1 MGWWPL
7 KLAKGIP
14 KNQNWAA
21 PAVVML
27 DVEAAEDE
35 EDLHRAWRRWLQLF
49 NTVQFMPGTLLVTS
63 DGLAAHDYDTLPQ
76 TTAGAPPG
84 RGPDQAA
91 LNAAWQSVIEQA
103 LESLTQGLKQL
114 ARSGA
119 TIPEVG
125 VELVDPKGRVSA
137 DSELAWEKEKVVVLR
152 PDQADLVE
160 QWSSENWKVVILDTV
175 MNLAAGIPWATATAA
190 SLGLN
195 LNLTEEGTA

>member
-1 MGWWPL
+1 M
-7 KLAKGIP
+7 LAKGIP

-21 PAVVML
+21 PAVVLL
-27 DVEAAEDE
+27 DVTAADDEDA
-35 EDLHRAWRRWLQLF
+35 LHRAWRRWLQLF

-63 DGLAAHDYDTLPQ
+63 DGLAAHDYDALTPIN
-76 TTAGAPPG
+76 GGVRPG
-84 RGPDQAA
+84 QGPDQAA
-91 LNAAWQSVIEQA
+91 INAAWQSVIEQA

-125 VELVDPKGRVSA
+125 LELVDAKGRVSA
-137 DSELAWEKEKVVVLR
+137 DSELAWAREKVVVLR

-160 QWSSENWKVVILDTV
+160 HWNVDDWKVVMLDTA

-195 LNLTEEGTA
+195 FNVTEEGTA